1 MSRPKIV
8 KVRVTLSRTKQRRGS
23 ELPANLTFED
33 ITIQL
38 PDRRSK
44 LEVLFDKK
52 SHHFVDNGTA
62 AKYSLPSQLDMISYY
77 RMAGV
82 EVLQD
87 LGETAYHVDDSYNEV
102 ELPTSSVQDELV
114 ELDEEEWDNG

>member
-1 MSRPKIV
+1 MTLKRV
-8 KVRVTLSRTKQRRGS
+8 KQKRNS
-23 ELPANLTFED
+23 ELPANATFED
-33 ITIQL
+33 ITVQL
-38 PDRRSK
+38 PDRKSK
-44 LEVLFDKK
+44 LEVLFEKK
-52 SHHFVDNGTA
+52 SHHFVDNGTV

-77 RMAGV
+77 RMVGV

-102 ELPTSSVQDELV
+102 ELPTSSVQEEELI

>member
-1 MSRPKIV
+1 MTLKRV
-8 KVRVTLSRTKQRRGS
+8 KQKRNS
-23 ELPANLTFED
+23 ELPANATFED
-33 ITIQL
+33 ITVQL

-44 LEVLFDKK
+44 LEVLFEKK
-52 SHHFVDNGTA
+52 NHNFVDNGTV
-62 AKYSLPSQLDMISYY
+62 AKYNLPSQLDMISYY
-77 RMAGV
+77 RMVGV

-102 ELPTSSVQDELV
+102 ELSTSSVQEEELI

>member
-1 MSRPKIV
+1 MTLKRV
-8 KVRVTLSRTKQRRGS
+8 KQKRNS

-33 ITIQL
+33 ITVQL
-38 PDRRSK
+38 PNSKSK
-44 LEVLFDKK
+44 LEVLFEKK
-52 SHHFVDNGTA
+52 SHHFVDNGTVS
-62 AKYSLPSQLDMISYY
+62 KYSLPSQLDIISYY
-77 RMAGV
+77 RMVGV

-102 ELPTSSVQDELV
+102 ELPTSSVQEELI